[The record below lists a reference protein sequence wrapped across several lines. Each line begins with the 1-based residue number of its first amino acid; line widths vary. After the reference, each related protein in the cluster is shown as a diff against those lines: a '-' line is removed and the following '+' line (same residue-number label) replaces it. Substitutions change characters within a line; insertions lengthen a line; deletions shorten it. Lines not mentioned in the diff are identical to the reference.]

1 MNKIAL
7 IVILVVISFVVGML
21 SPGQWLTD
29 RSWELK
35 QLYNN
40 QFRFRSAPVAEGF
53 VANPFG
59 LKVVY
64 LKNEKTGKIETYLTN
79 TKTNEAPLPIL
90 EVAQTTQLGD
100 FEYRLKSVREDAQKK
115 LEKGGK
121 TALEKLKQIQ
131 DLLKF

>member
-1 MNKIAL
+1 MKKIAL
-7 IVILVVISFVVGML
+7 MVILVVISFVAGML

-64 LKNEKTGKIETYLTN
+64 LKNDQTGKLETYLTN
-79 TKTNEAPLPIL
+79 TKTNEVLPLL